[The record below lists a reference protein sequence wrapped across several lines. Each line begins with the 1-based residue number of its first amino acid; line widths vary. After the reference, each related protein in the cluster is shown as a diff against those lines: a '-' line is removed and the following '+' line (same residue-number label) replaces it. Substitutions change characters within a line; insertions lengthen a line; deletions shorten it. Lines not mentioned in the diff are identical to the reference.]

1 MDNSQAQISA
11 IDNLK
16 KITEELKER
25 LDKNGTPSYQELEL
39 NKKVMIMTTYLLE
52 NVKSEENNIKFETY
66 PPSEEELRKK
76 EEKIF
81 KKIKQNKS
89 EN

>member
-39 NKKVMIMTTYLLE
+39 NKNVMIMTTYLLE

-76 EEKIF
+76 EEIIF
-81 KKIKQNKS
+81 EQIKQNKS